1 MEEIVEGEGRDG
13 LEAVEGLA
21 EVRHLARV
29 DGGAHRV
36 DGGRDVSLVVVGGG
50 RGGAGVAGDA
60 SPPDG
65 ASQGARGEGEAARS
79 VGAASSRGD
88 ASPFVATEARSPD
101 EPARLPREPLE
112 SLRACATARDA
123 DDSTPLN
130 IARAR
135 SAIDVIVDASAD
147 ARDRRDSRWRA
158 GARCARASWLDEKSP
173 AEVVDIV
180 ISLPADDEATVVRA
194 NSMPTP
200 RRRVPTP
207 HHNHNGAPSLDEAK
221 GWFRAFAEALGSDA
235 IARVAAT

>member
-1 MEEIVEGEGRDG
+1 MDSRRSRDSPRSAISRAST
-13 LEAVEGLA
+13 EARTASMADAMSASSSSGVGA
-21 EVRHLARV
+21 E
-29 DGGAHRV
+29 
-36 DGGRDVSLVVVGGG
+36 
-50 RGGAGVAGDA
+50 GAGVAGDA

-101 EPARLPREPLE
+101 EPARLPKG
-112 SLRACATARDA
+112 TARELA
-123 DDSTPLN
+123 RVRH
-130 IARAR
+130 RAR
-135 SAIDVIVDASAD
+135 RRRLDTVEHRTRALGHRRHRRRVRRR

-180 ISLPADDEATVVRA
+180 SLPADDEATVVRA